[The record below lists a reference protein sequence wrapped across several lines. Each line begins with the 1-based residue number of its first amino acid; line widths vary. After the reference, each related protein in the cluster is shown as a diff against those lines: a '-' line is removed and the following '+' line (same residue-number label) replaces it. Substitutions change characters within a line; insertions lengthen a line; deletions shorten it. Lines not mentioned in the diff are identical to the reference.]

1 MHLNKQN
8 ISSKLN
14 EVKGLMISWRT
25 FSNKQSSNWIFKYS
39 YSRNKIINKQEML
52 NEAQIY
58 IICIDEQN

>member
-25 FSNKQSSNWIFKYS
+25 FSNKQSSNWIVKYS